1 MQRRTL
7 DILGGLVF
15 VVLAIALLIVGIE
28 FMRNYD
34 FARQNVRDQLTSRKV
49 FFPPAGKLTSEE
61 KRQPGVLKY
70 SGQQVDNGKK
80 AQVYA
85 DQFIGLS
92 QERRWRKDLRSGQR
106 RIPSQTGGPE
116 ARNASANPLSR

>member
-7 DILGGLVF
+7 DILGGVVF

-34 FARQNVRDQLTSRKV
+34 FARQNVRDQLISQKV

-61 KRQPGVLKY
+61 KRQPDVLKY
-70 SGQQVDNGKK
+70 AGQQVDNGKK

-85 DQFIGLS
+85 DQFIGLHLKS
-92 QERRWRKDLRSGQR
+92 VA
-106 RIPSQTGGPE
+106 GGKTY
-116 ARNASANPLSR
+116 AQVSADP